1 MDNIDRTI
9 FKDLKSSLFKGKVIL
24 ITGARQVGKTTLLRK
39 LVQDSAVKSLWLN
52 ADEADIKMALE
63 NANTSTELKTAFGNA
78 DLIIIDEAQQI
89 KEIGKKLKLIVDS
102 FPELQIIA
110 TGSSSFDLL
119 QQSNEPLTGRKI
131 EFKLFPLSF
140 SEMAE
145 HDSVLIEKR
154 NLESRLLYGS
164 YPEVINNPGRE
175 QQVLN
180 EVVNSY
186 LYQDILRYDGINKS
200 SVIEKL
206 VLALALQVGS
216 EVSYNELSRSIGN
229 ISAATIEKYIDI
241 LEKAFVVFKLN
252 ALSRNVRNE
261 IKKGKKIYFHDNG
274 VRNSVINNFNTLSLR
289 SDKGAMFEN
298 YLVAERVK
306 RNHYNSHFA
315 SIYFWRT
322 FDQAEV
328 DYIEEYGG
336 ALHAYEFKWTAGK
349 NKIPATLANS
359 YEIASTNFI
368 NSNNYNEFLT

>member
-1 MDNIDRTI
+1 MNNINRTI

-175 QQVLN
+175 RQVLN

-298 YLVAERVK
+298 YLVSERVK
-306 RNHYNSHFA
+306 RNHYNSHFT

>member
-1 MDNIDRTI
+1 
-9 FKDLKSSLFKGKVIL
+9 
-24 ITGARQVGKTTLLRK
+24 
-39 LVQDSAVKSLWLN
+39 
-52 ADEADIKMALE
+52 
-63 NANTSTELKTAFGNA
+63 
-78 DLIIIDEAQQI
+78 
-89 KEIGKKLKLIVDS
+89 
-102 FPELQIIA
+102 
-110 TGSSSFDLL
+110 
-119 QQSNEPLTGRKI
+119 
-131 EFKLFPLSF
+131 
-140 SEMAE
+140 MAE

-175 QQVLN
+175 RQVLN

-298 YLVAERVK
+298 YLVSERVK
-306 RNHYNSHFA
+306 RNHYNSHFT